1 MNNDPND
8 VFESLGGSLLNDLL
22 ADLNAA
28 VSSSS
33 SSDNHNKGVGIV
45 GGASASASAQQQQLS
60 NTFSIDDS
68 PDDLFALLEQE
79 LISTYADPTPSSPSK
94 SKSSLGLLLSGG
106 DMASAGAMVVNST
119 AGGVGA
125 ADTEEDVWSNSLSQF
140 GNMSLAA
147 DFLAADTASKQQ
159 QQQQQKQQ
167 QGVKKQHVVNQLFDE
182 SLFDQQGGE
191 YKLEEDVVYGSGDAA
206 AFNALLGASR
216 AKGPPTSET
225 ATAKAMNIMAPSS
238 SATIIAETTNAPPPP
253 QAPAPPAPPLLPPP
267 PLQPAMMFP
276 PPPPHMTGFVMP
288 PPPGVPV
295 VLPPQPPMMLN
306 PMLVPPV
313 MPIMGMIP
321 PPHLQN
327 RGTAA
332 GSSSAGADP
341 AVPFDSDDFP
351 ALGSTATATTD
362 GRKNQE
368 ESKLT
373 ATAAIAT
380 PTTENN
386 TILGTTTTIPSEA
399 QIIFNNTNPHT
410 PPISAHL
417 IQSKLMPFRDT
428 CFIVNI
434 MMRTLKSLDA
444 YNDDY
449 YHWSVLNRAT
459 TSSSNNP
466 HLPPMPGV
474 MAAGATMQPTP
485 LLKGMKETV
494 KEQQDA
500 FQLRVKARAKTF
512 AEEQKSLGQLVKTNV
527 KRPKALLDTPV
538 LKKEEE
544 AEVGA
549 TTGATAGIAS
559 DNKYEAGQQVSRIN
573 LWKAR
578 VTIDRGYTAFLSLME
593 LRRLIQTQM
602 RGDPRILQ
610 ELMVDVKSNIDLLHS
625 SLGVSVQVNAEG
637 SKTIEVDKVRLST
650 TLSLPKGR
658 ILCARSIEEGI
669 VPHPSACNLLPVA
682 LSAIFSESLP
692 VDGEERLLHALT
704 GLILTESPGVDPRI
718 LCRCLEVATSFAS
731 SENNTPTIDGIASN
745 SSNSLTSSHMR
756 MNLLHAVL
764 SMGKHV
770 CAGSSSNN
778 DWMEREQLFRGMLNL
793 S

>member
-1 MNNDPND
+1 
-8 VFESLGGSLLNDLL
+8 
-22 ADLNAA
+22 
-28 VSSSS
+28 
-33 SSDNHNKGVGIV
+33 
-45 GGASASASAQQQQLS
+45 
-60 NTFSIDDS
+60 
-68 PDDLFALLEQE
+68 
-79 LISTYADPTPSSPSK
+79 
-94 SKSSLGLLLSGG
+94 
-106 DMASAGAMVVNST
+106 
-119 AGGVGA
+119 
-125 ADTEEDVWSNSLSQF
+125 
-140 GNMSLAA
+140 A

-159 QQQQQKQQ
+159 QQQQQQKQ
-167 QGVKKQHVVNQLFDE
+167 QGVKKQQVVNQFDE

-191 YKLEEDVVYGSGDAA
+191 YQLEEDVVYGGDTA
-206 AFNALLGASR
+206 AFNALMGASR
-216 AKGPPTSET
+216 AKGPPTAET
-225 ATAKAMNIMAPSS
+225 ATATATNIAAPSSSS
-238 SATIIAETTNAPPPP
+238 SATIIADTTNAPPPP
-253 QAPAPPAPPLLPPP
+253 QAPPAPPLLLPPV
-267 PLQPAMMFP
+267 QPAMMFP

-295 VLPPQPPMMLN
+295 LPPQPPMMLN
-306 PMLVPPV
+306 PMLVPVPPV

-327 RGTAA
+327 RGTMA
-332 GSSSAGADP
+332 GSRAGGAGAGP
-341 AVPFDSDDFP
+341 AAPFDSDDFP

-368 ESKLT
+368 ESKMT
-373 ATAAIAT
+373 TTTAAIVT
-380 PTTENN
+380 PTMENN
-386 TILGTTTTIPSEA
+386 IILGTTTIIPSEA

-434 MMRTLKSLDA
+434 MMRTLKSSDA

-459 TSSSNNP
+459 TNGASNP
-466 HLPPMPGV
+466 QHLAMPG
-474 MAAGATMQPTP
+474 TMMPPTVQPTP

-494 KEQQDA
+494 KEQQHA
-500 FQLRVKARAKTF
+500 FQQRVKARAKTF

-538 LKKEEE
+538 LKKEDESE
-544 AEVGA
+544 DTSA
-549 TTGATAGIAS
+549 TGTTTAMAL
-559 DNKYEAGQQVSRIN
+559 DNKYEAGQQVSRIH

-637 SKTIEVDKVRLST
+637 SKTIEIDKVRLST

-682 LSAIFSESLP
+682 LNAIFSESLP
-692 VDGEERLLHALT
+692 VDGEERLLHAFT

-718 LCRCLEVATSFAS
+718 LCMCLEVATSFAS
-731 SENNTPTIDGIASN
+731 SENTPTIDCIASN
-745 SSNSLTSSHMR
+745 SSSLTSSRMR

-770 CAGSSSNN
+770 CAGSSLNN